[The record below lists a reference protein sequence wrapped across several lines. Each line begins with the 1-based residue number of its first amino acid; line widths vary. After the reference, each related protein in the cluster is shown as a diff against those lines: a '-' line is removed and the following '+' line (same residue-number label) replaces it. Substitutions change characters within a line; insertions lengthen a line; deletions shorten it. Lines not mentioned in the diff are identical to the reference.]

1 MGPGLDGVGQAM
13 AAFADPANREQILQ
27 WHQEG
32 ASFTDMIDRLGIDGF
47 DPGLLAVID
56 NLSPEDVTVI
66 REAMVAELERVGPG
80 GAGELPISCT
90 IGGIPP
96 SVDVTP
102 IRVDGRPFAR
112 VTPAA
117 S

>member
-1 MGPGLDGVGQAM
+1 MGPGLDGVSQAT
-13 AAFADPANREQILQ
+13 AAFADPDHREQLLQ
-27 WHQEG
+27 WHEEG
-32 ASFTDMIDRLGIDGF
+32 ASFTDMIDRLGIGGF
-47 DPGLLAVID
+47 DPELRAVID
-56 NLSPEDVTVI
+56 RLSPEDVAVI
-66 REAMVAELERVGPG
+66 REAMVAELVRVGPG

-90 IGGIPP
+90 IQATPRA
-96 SVDVTP
+96 VDVTP

>member
-27 WHQEG
+27 WHHDG
-32 ASFTDMIDRLGIDGF
+32 ASFTAMIDGLGLGGF
-47 DPGLLAVID
+47 GSELRAVID
-56 NLSPEDVTVI
+56 GLSPEDVAVI
-66 REAMVAELERVGPG
+66 REAMVAELDRVGPG
-80 GAGELPISCT
+80 EAAELPISCT
-90 IGGIPP
+90 IDETPRA
-96 SVDVTP
+96 VDVTP

>member
-13 AAFADPANREQILQ
+13 AAFADPSNREQILQ
-27 WHQEG
+27 WHREG
-32 ASFTDMIDRLGIDGF
+32 ASFTDMIDGLRLGGF
-47 DPGLLAVID
+47 DPELRAVID
-56 NLSPEDVTVI
+56 NLSAEDVAVI
-66 REAMVAELERVGPG
+66 REAMVAELDRVGPG

-90 IGGIPP
+90 IDDTPR

-112 VTPAA
+112 VTPAG

>member
-1 MGPGLDGVGQAM
+1 MGPGLDGVGQAT
-13 AAFADPANREQILQ
+13 AAFADPSNREQILQ

-32 ASFTDMIDRLGIDGF
+32 VSFTDMIDRLGIGGF
-47 DPGLLAVID
+47 GSELRAVID
-56 NLSPEDVTVI
+56 RLSPEDVAVI
-66 REAMVAELERVGPG
+66 REAMVAELVRVGPK

-90 IGGIPP
+90 IQAAPRA
-96 SVDVTP
+96 VDVTP

>member
-13 AAFADPANREQILQ
+13 AAFADPANREPILQ
-27 WHQEG
+27 WHREG
-32 ASFTDMIDRLGIDGF
+32 ASFTDMIDRLGLGGF
-47 DPGLLAVID
+47 DPELRSVID
-56 NLSPEDVTVI
+56 SLSPEAVAVI
-66 REAMVAELERVGPG
+66 REAMVAELDRVGPG

-90 IGGIPP
+90 IEATPR

-112 VTPAA
+112 VTPAV